1 MNDGVSDARSPY
13 AASPMDGSPDGL
25 SQTDGSPY
33 GASLGDTS
41 PGGASPD
48 ELAVIADPV
57 ERARAIS
64 LAIADRQDLIAE
76 LARLRRE
83 AVIEAQA
90 SGVRQDAIARRLGVT
105 PGRVSQMRSAGA
117 RDATGGHAGAC
128 QAPRVVVRR
137 ALPTEPAVR
146 GSASLFMTEAERQ
159 GIRAGRRMLYV
170 GPEPAAGH
178 VAAALRVEP
187 GTDVLARRKMLLA
200 DDVPVRIA
208 TSYFRL
214 DVFGGT
220 PIAAPDFV
228 RPSLQAGIEA
238 LGHRFG
244 HAEEHLV
251 ARPPT
256 GFEAATLQLDPGEW
270 VVQVLR
276 AGYGDDGTP
285 VHTLETICAASRHVF
300 PIAQV
305 TGADEF

>member
-13 AASPMDGSPDGL
+13 GASPTDESPDERSPGG
-25 SQTDGSPY
+25 TGPY
-33 GASLGDTS
+33 GASPGDGN
-41 PGGASPD
+41 PGGGLD
-48 ELAVIADPV
+48 ELVVIADPV

-64 LAIADRQDLIAE
+64 LAIADRQDLITE

-83 AVIEAQA
+83 AVVEAQA

-117 RDATGGHAGAC
+117 RDTTGGHTGAC
-128 QAPRVVVRR
+128 QTPRVVVRR

-170 GPEPAAGH
+170 GPEPAADH

-187 GTDVLARRKMLLA
+187 GADVLARRKMLLA

-220 PIAAPDFV
+220 PLAAPDFV